1 MPGSGVDARQQDGSG
16 AKRRSQSRTMQLL
29 RGDRSSTEGWIG
41 CGRLVLLQGMELLQ
55 RDGSDAEGCD
65 SE

>member
-1 MPGSGVDARQQDGSG
+1 M
-16 AKRRSQSRTMQLL
+16 MQLL